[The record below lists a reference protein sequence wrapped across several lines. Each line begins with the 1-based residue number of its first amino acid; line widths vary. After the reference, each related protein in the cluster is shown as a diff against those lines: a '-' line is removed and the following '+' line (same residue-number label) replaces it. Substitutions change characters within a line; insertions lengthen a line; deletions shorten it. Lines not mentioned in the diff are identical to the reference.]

1 MKRQTKTGEARKYPG
16 PVSFFPGAEDKL
28 PFPPLPSASCPRA
41 DFSFSSQ
48 ASGPWNSNPAAALE
62 PAEGP
67 LFSQPLLAR
76 ALGLSPETPALA
88 ASRKSKG
95 GKGQILSFVGGGGKT
110 SAMYR
115 LAGELAQA
123 GARVLVTTTT
133 RILPPAPPLVAEAL
147 THAQGADCRQTLSAL
162 DLALSRHSP
171 VALTAPGK
179 DGKAAPLPPHLFA
192 ALPESADYV
201 LVEADGS
208 RGLPLKAPAS
218 HEPVIPPES
227 DLVIAVAGLSAL
239 GRPWASVCHRWERA
253 CALLALSPEQPV
265 DLPRLCRLLL
275 HPQGLAKGR
284 PSAASFA
291 ILLNQADTLPGTAP
305 GFAEILEEL
314 RKTAALPSMAS
325 PNCLL
330 LCALQTARPLRQA
343 AFL

>member
-1 MKRQTKTGEARKYPG
+1 
-16 PVSFFPGAEDKL
+16 
-28 PFPPLPSASCPRA
+28 
-41 DFSFSSQ
+41 
-48 ASGPWNSNPAAALE
+48 
-62 PAEGP
+62 
-67 LFSQPLLAR
+67 
-76 ALGLSPETPALA
+76 
-88 ASRKSKG
+88 
-95 GKGQILSFVGGGGKT
+95 
-110 SAMYR
+110 MYR

-239 GRPWASVCHRWERA
+239 A
-253 CALLALSPEQPV
+253 ALGFCLPPV
-265 DLPRLCRLLL
+265 GT
-275 HPQGLAKGR
+275 GLR
-284 PSAASFA
+284 PSGSFSGTAGRLTKALPAAAASSRF
-291 ILLNQADTLPGTAP
+291 
-305 GFAEILEEL
+305 
-314 RKTAALPSMAS
+314 S
-325 PNCLL
+325 
-330 LCALQTARPLRQA
+330 
-343 AFL
+343 